1 MPTTYP
7 DQGPTVNGQR
17 ITVDRLMNNPVLIYR
32 TLRTLVDQRL
42 VSDKIL
48 SGKVDLTGSGS
59 AIFETG
65 ESIYSDRAAERVG
78 DMGEYPLTP
87 DSSGPVSQVKSE
99 KWALATEFPDT
110 LVSRNRLD
118 LANRKLIKLANR
130 LTKQFDE
137 VCLSAVASAVTQTQA
152 AEAAWNTA
160 GANPFLDALL
170 SGAKID
176 ELNEGYE
183 VDTILARPTQF
194 ARILGAAKILDHL
207 PREGSDAPVL
217 TGRMI
222 TIAGFTCI
230 KTTNLP
236 PSTDVMVLDST
247 QLGSIAYEDQGGGY
261 TGSADGVQTKRFR
274 KEEADGWRLQA
285 RKVGVPMVQEP
296 NAALKV
302 TGV

>member
-7 DQGPTVNGQR
+7 DQGPTINGQK
-17 ITVDRLMNNPVLIYR
+17 ITLDRLMNDPILLYRVLR
-32 TLRTLVDQRL
+32 DLVDERL
-42 VSDKIL
+42 ISPVIL

-65 ESIYSDRAAERVG
+65 ESIYSDRAAERVAH
-78 DMGEYPLTP
+78 MGEYPLTG
-87 DSSGPVSQVKSE
+87 DTAGPISQVSAE

-110 LVSRNRLD
+110 LVSRGRMD
-118 LANRKLIKLANR
+118 LAVRKLIKLANR

-176 ELNEGYE
+176 ELNEGFE
-183 VDTILARPTQF
+183 VNTIVARPTSF
-194 ARILGAAKILDHL
+194 ARILGAAKILDRL
-207 PREGSDAPVL
+207 PREGADAPVL

-222 TIAGFTCI
+222 SIAGFNI
-230 KTTNLP
+230 VKTTNLP

-247 QLGSIAYEDQGGGY
+247 QLGSIAFEDQGGGY
-261 TGSADGVQTKRFR
+261 TGKADGVQTKRFR
-274 KEEADGWRLQA
+274 KEEADGWRIQA

-296 NAALKV
+296 MAALKV

>member
-7 DQGPTVNGQR
+7 DQGPKIDGQR
-17 ITVDRLMNNPVLIYR
+17 ISVDRLMNNPVLIYR
-32 TLRTLVDQRL
+32 TLRTLVNERL
-42 VSDKIL
+42 IGDKIL
-48 SGKVDLTGSGS
+48 SGKVDMTGSGS

-78 DMGEYPLTP
+78 DMGEYPLTG
-87 DSSGPVSQVKSE
+87 DAVGPITQVKAE

-110 LVSRNRLD
+110 LVARNRMD
-118 LANRKLIKLANR
+118 LASRKLIKLANR

-152 AEAAWNTA
+152 ATAAWNTE

-183 VDTILARPTQF
+183 VDTIVARPTQF

-207 PREGSDAPVL
+207 PREGDSPIL
-217 TGRMI
+217 TGRMVS
-222 TIAGFTCI
+222 IAGFNI
-230 KTTNLP
+230 VKTTNLP
-236 PSTDVMVLDST
+236 PATNVMVLDSK
-247 QLGSIAYEDQGGGY
+247 QLGSIAFEDQGGGY
-261 TGSADGVQTKRFR
+261 TGSADGVQTKRIR
-274 KEEADGWRLQA
+274 LEEADGWRIQA

>member
-42 VSDKIL
+42 VAHKVL

-65 ESIYSDRAAERVG
+65 ESIYSDRAAERVA
-78 DMGEYPLTP
+78 DMGEYPLTG
-87 DSSGPVSQVKSE
+87 DSVGPVSQVKAE
-99 KWALATEFPDT
+99 KWALATEFPDA
-110 LVSRNRLD
+110 LVSRNRMD
-118 LANRKLIKLANR
+118 LAQRKLIKLANR

-152 AEAAWNTA
+152 AEAAWNTQ

-170 SGAKID
+170 SGAQID

-207 PREGSDAPVL
+207 PREGADAPVL
-217 TGRMI
+217 TGRMVN
-222 TIAGFTCI
+222 IAGFTI
-230 KTTNLP
+230 VKTTNLP
-236 PSTDVMVLDST
+236 PSTEVMVLDST
-247 QLGSIAYEDQGGGY
+247 QLGSIAYEDQGGNY

-274 KEEADGWRLQA
+274 KEESDGWRIQA

>member
-7 DQGPTVNGQR
+7 DQGPTVNGQK

-32 TLRTLVDQRL
+32 TLRTLIDQRL
-42 VSDKIL
+42 VGDKIL

-78 DMGEYPLTP
+78 DMGEYPTTT
-87 DSSGPVSQVKSE
+87 DSAGPVSQVKAE
-99 KWALATEFPDT
+99 KWALATEFPDA
-110 LVSRNRLD
+110 LVARNRMD
-118 LANRKLIKLANR
+118 LASRKLIKLANR

-137 VCLSAVASAVTQTQA
+137 VVLSAVASAVTQTQA

-183 VDTILARPTQF
+183 VDTIIARPTQF

-207 PREGSDAPVL
+207 PREGADAPVL
-217 TGRMI
+217 TGRLI
-222 TIAGFTCI
+222 SIAGFTII

-247 QLGSIAYEDQGGGY
+247 QLGSIAFEDQGGGY
-261 TGSADGVQTKRFR
+261 TGGADGVQTKRFR
-274 KEEADGWRLQA
+274 KEEADGWRIQA